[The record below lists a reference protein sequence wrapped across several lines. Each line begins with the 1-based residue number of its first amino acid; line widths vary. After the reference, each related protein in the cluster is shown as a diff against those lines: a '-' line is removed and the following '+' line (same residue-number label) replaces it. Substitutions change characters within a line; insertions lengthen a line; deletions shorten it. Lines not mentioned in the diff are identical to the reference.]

1 MALRLL
7 VDKEGLWYRMLKA
20 RYGEVG
26 GRIQEGVRRASGW
39 WRTMCEIR
47 EGVGSGVGNWFVDN
61 TRRVVGNGHC
71 TYCWANNWV
80 GRVPLRIKFRRL
92 FDLALNRECTVEE
105 MAVLGWEEGGNT
117 WVWKRRLLAW
127 EEECVR
133 ECSVLLSNVVLQDHI
148 QDSWRW
154 LLDPIQGYSIRGTYQ
169 FLTSSDEPE
178 DMGVVHNV

>member
-1 MALRLL
+1 
-7 VDKEGLWYRMLKA
+7 MLKVQ
-20 RYGEVG
+20 YGEVG

-71 TYCWANNWV
+71 TYCWTNNWV

-133 ECSVLLSNVVLQDHI
+133 ECYVLLSNVVLQDHI

-154 LLDPIQGYSIRGTYQ
+154 LLDPIQGYSVGGTYQ

-178 DMGVVHNV
+178 DRGVVHNV